1 MKVLSDTLSHIVE
14 AAWIDSATKE
24 KVQAMMQSEDG
35 DEDTDLSL
43 QPQATVVAYES
54 HGGGILDTLGEL
66 QEKAE
71 TALSKARKEE
81 MEQEHSFQMLKMSL
95 EMELKTMKKRL
106 DECQAGKA
114 SSEEQQHAAEEDLAE
129 TQKSLAAD
137 KEYLSELGVSC
148 SAAAKEFAER
158 QKQAAEEMAA
168 VDKAKEILEAGVS
181 LVQDPKSLLQVS
193 PKEFAERQKQ

>member
-1 MKVLSDTLSHIVE
+1 MKVLSDTLSHIVS

-71 TALSKARKEE
+71 TALSKTRKEE
-81 MEQEHSFQMLKMSL
+81 MEQEHAFQMLKMSL
-95 EMELKTMKKRL
+95 EMEIKTMSKRL
-106 DECQAGKA
+106 DECKAWKA
-114 SSEEQQHAAEEDLAE
+114 SAEEQQHAAEEDLAE
-129 TQKSLAAD
+129 
-137 KEYLSELGVSC
+137 
-148 SAAAKEFAER
+148 R
-158 QKQAAEEMAA
+158 
-168 VDKAKEILEAGVS
+168 
-181 LVQDPKSLLQVS
+181 
-193 PKEFAERQKQ
+193 